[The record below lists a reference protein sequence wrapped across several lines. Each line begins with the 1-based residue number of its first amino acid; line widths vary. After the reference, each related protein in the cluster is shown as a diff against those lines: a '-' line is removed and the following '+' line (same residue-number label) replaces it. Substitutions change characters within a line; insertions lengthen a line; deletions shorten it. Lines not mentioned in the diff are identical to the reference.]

1 MSKKSFILNVYNIL
15 LYICEGKLMKLKNM
29 YRIELYPLRLC
40 LHNELYNK
48 YFNVFLLKLES
59 SIKTFLHILYMHM
72 LLKNTL
78 YI

>member
-48 YFNVFLLKLES
+48 YFNVFLLRLES
-59 SIKTFLHILYMHM
+59 SLKTFLHILYTHM
-72 LLKNTL
+72 LVNTV
-78 YI
+78 YT